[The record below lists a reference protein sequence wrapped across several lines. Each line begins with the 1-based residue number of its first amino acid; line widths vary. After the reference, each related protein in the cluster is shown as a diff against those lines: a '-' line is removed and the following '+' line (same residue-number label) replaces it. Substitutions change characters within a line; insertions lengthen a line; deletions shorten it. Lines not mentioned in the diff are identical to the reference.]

1 VRQHHSSG
9 KPKVATAAKLPGG
22 QQQQQREWPKAIE
35 KKKERN

>member
-22 QQQQQREWPKAIE
+22 QQQQREWPKAIE
-35 KKKERN
+35 KKERN